1 MGLLLERIEIEN
13 YRGLGSY
20 SVDGLSSWTSITGSN
35 STSKSTI
42 VSALSFLGSNKMHN
56 YSDLPACFK
65 PTKVPLKDISIRV
78 RYLFKL
84 TDSFLDLV
92 SDERLL
98 EVLILNY
105 EGILQK
111 QTKPEQDHY
120 KSSLEMELHTIK
132 AKPLKEIMVDALYD
146 TIKGFQ
152 ARRYDRTYY
161 QAFSDA
167 GGLSLKPIEE
177 ALQEAKYFRIEM
189 ELSHSDGPCFS
200 FFLLDQSRQE
210 IVSDDLFYHWLHETH
225 SLDLI
230 FFAFAIGAVFIK
242 SVTGQPFHSEKSEI
256 PRSILAS
263 DGSNLEDFIEY
274 CLTCHSER
282 INALSDSFERVFR
295 RKIQL
300 KKPEAGSQPDETR
313 IVVKLSGIAD
323 WFPLERL
330 SDGMLHALKILL
342 QIESCQRGDILV
354 LDEPELHLHPGAARA
369 LREIIA
375 SKKKDIQIVCATHS
389 AAFIDPSYA
398 DCVLLQKV
406 GELPQALQA
415 KDIDTALTE
424 IGSSGLDAIL
434 FDVVIWYEGP
444 SDKLYIERWL
454 HLFSQSIKS
463 QQSQIGL
470 LHFGGKGNLEHI
482 NPKTIKGIARKSL
495 FVIDSDKKAEDDT
508 TDDKTIL
515 FADECSKLGIPCWI
529 TKRRAI
535 ENYLPANVLKKVLHI
550 SDAGFQVTHYE
561 DVIEKL
567 RLLGQSKRKVPLAR
581 SAAQEITLED
591 ITADEEFKDELKSKL
606 LDVLDSFAST

>member
-1 MGLLLERIEIEN
+1 MGLLLEKIEIEN
-13 YRGLGSY
+13 YRGLGNY
-20 SVDGLSSWTSITGSN
+20 SVEGLSSWTSITGSN

-42 VSALSFLGSNKMHN
+42 VNALSFLGSNKMHN
-56 YSDLPACFK
+56 ISDVPAYFK
-65 PTKVPLKDISIRV
+65 PAKVALKDISVKV

-84 TDSFLDLV
+84 TGSFLDLV
-92 SDERLL
+92 SDDRFL
-98 EVLILNY
+98 ETLILNY

-111 QTKPEQDHY
+111 QTKPEQDQY
-120 KSSLEMELHTIK
+120 KGSLEMELHIIK
-132 AKPLKEIMVDALYD
+132 SKPLKVIMIDALYD
-146 TIKGFQ
+146 AIKEFQ
-152 ARRYDRTYY
+152 SKRYDRSYY
-161 QAFSDA
+161 KAFSDS
-167 GGLSLKPIEE
+167 GGLSLRPVEE
-177 ALQEAKYFRIEM
+177 ALQDAKYFRVEM
-189 ELSHSDGPCFS
+189 ELSHSDGPHFS
-200 FFLLDQSRQE
+200 FFLLDQSMQE
-210 IVSDDLFYHWLHETH
+210 IVSDDLFYHWLDKTH
-225 SLDLI
+225 SVDLI

-242 SVTGQPFHSEKSEI
+242 SVTGQPFHKEKSEI

-274 CLTCHSER
+274 CLACHSER
-282 INALSDSFERVFR
+282 TNALSDSFERVFR
-295 RKIQL
+295 RTIQV
-300 KKPEAGSQPDETR
+300 KKPEAGSQPEETR
-313 IVVKLSGIAD
+313 IVVKLGGID
-323 WFPLERL
+323 EWFPLERL

-342 QIESCQRGDILV
+342 QLESCHKGDILV

-406 GELPQALQA
+406 GEPPQSLQA
-415 KDIDTALTE
+415 RDIDTALME

-444 SDKLYIERWL
+444 SDKPYIERWL
-454 HLFSQSIKS
+454 HLFSQSIKIRP
-463 QQSQIGL
+463 SQIGL

-495 FVIDSDKKAEDDT
+495 FIIDSDKKAEDDT
-508 TDDKTIL
+508 VDQKTIL
-515 FADECSKLGIPCWI
+515 FADECSKVGIPCWI
-529 TKRRAI
+529 TKRRAV

-550 SDAGFQVTHYE
+550 ADADFQVTHYE

-567 RLLGQSKRKVPLAR
+567 KLLGQSKRKVPLAR
-581 SAAQEITLED
+581 SAAHEITLED
-591 ITADEEFKDELKSKL
+591 ITGDEEFENELKSKL